1 VPPAFAIT
9 QVPLGGDQ
17 GQLRF
22 CGSLSL
28 AEAGPLWAELRRLEA
43 GTARGQTLDFEM
55 SGVERVDGAVMALLA
70 CLRAEL
76 HRRGVRSEFVA
87 ADERVQRIIHL
98 YGGDNVVARLH
109 RRRPLGTLDQL
120 GRATVAVLYELK
132 LVLAFFGQM
141 VTSGLGLLRS
151 PRSANWRELPATME
165 RAGADAVPIVMVINF
180 LVGLAMAFQAS
191 EQLALFGANI
201 MVADLIGISV
211 CRELGPLMTA
221 IVVCGRSGAAFAA
234 ELGSMQ
240 VNGEIDA
247 LRTMGFGP
255 MRYLVLPRTLALVL
269 VLPLL
274 TLLADLAGVAGGLL
288 VGVWD
293 LDLTARG
300 YLSQTARV
308 VTLWDVSTG
317 LLKSLVFAGAISL
330 IACQQGLSAR
340 GGAEDVGR
348 RTTAAVVV
356 TLFALILVD
365 ASATVLFRIAGG

>member
-1 VPPAFAIT
+1 LPPAFAIT
-9 QVPLGGDQ
+9 QVPVSGEQ

-22 CGSLSL
+22 RGSLGL

-55 SGVERVDGAVMALLA
+55 SGVERIDGAVMALLA

-76 HRRGVRSEFVA
+76 HRRGVKSEFVA

-98 YGGDNVVARLH
+98 YGGDHVVGRLR
-109 RRRPLGTLDQL
+109 RRRPIHMLDQL

-141 VTSGLGLLRS
+141 VISGAGLLRS

-165 RAGADAVPIVMVINF
+165 RAGADAVPIVVVINF
-180 LVGLAMAFQAS
+180 LVGLAMAFQAA
-191 EQLALFGANI
+191 EQLARFGANI
-201 MVADLIGISV
+201 LVADLIGISV

-255 MRYLVLPRTLALVL
+255 MRYLVLPRTLALIL

-288 VGVWD
+288 VGVWN

-300 YLSQTARV
+300 YLFQTARV
-308 VTLWDVSTG
+308 VTLWDISSGV
-317 LLKSLVFAGAISL
+317 LKSVVFAGAISL

-356 TLFALILVD
+356 TLFALILAD
-365 ASATVLFRIAGG
+365 AVATVLFRMAGG